1 MEVPVDPTA
10 AGWRDTRIRTFHGRH
25 GRVTE
30 RMQAV
35 LDSTGPRF
43 GLSSRPETDRPL
55 VVEIGCGHGD
65 AALAFCAAHPDVD
78 LLALDVHTP
87 GIVRLLEERAAG
99 RVPNLYVE
107 RADGVEVLDH
117 RLVSAGG
124 LAGLHL
130 FFPDPWPKARHHKR
144 RFVRPDVLDLVA
156 DRLAPGAPLRIA
168 TDVAD
173 YVDWATAHLDA
184 HPSFTGGPSE
194 RPPWRPVTRY
204 EQAGRDAGREPV
216 DLCYRREPLA
226 PH

>member
-1 MEVPVDPTA
+1 MEVPADA
-10 AGWRDTRIRTFHGRH
+10 DADAERWRGTRVRTFHGRH

-30 RMQAV
+30 RMQSV
-35 LDSTGPRF
+35 LDEAGPRF
-43 GLSSRPETDRPL
+43 GLDHRADEGRPL

-65 AALAFCAAHPDVD
+65 AALAFCDAHPDAD
-78 LLALDVHTP
+78 LLAVDVHTP
-87 GIVRLLEERAAG
+87 GIVRLLEERTAG
-99 RVPNLYVE
+99 RAPNLFVE
-107 RADGVEVLDH
+107 RADGVDVLDH
-117 RLVSAGG
+117 RLTAPGD

-173 YVDWATAHLDA
+173 YVDWAIHHLDA
-184 HPSFTGGPSE
+184 HPAFTGGPGE

-204 EQAGRDAGREPV
+204 EQAGLDAGRRPV
-216 DLCYRREPLA
+216 DLCYRRR
-226 PH
+226 